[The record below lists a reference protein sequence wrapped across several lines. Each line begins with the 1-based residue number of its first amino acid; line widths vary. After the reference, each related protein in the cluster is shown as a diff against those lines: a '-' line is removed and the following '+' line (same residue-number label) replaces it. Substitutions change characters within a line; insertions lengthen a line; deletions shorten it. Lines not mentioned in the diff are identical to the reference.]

1 MYDTIIELKVR
12 NHPGVMSQITGL
24 FARRAFNLEGIV
36 CRPEGDA
43 TQSRMVL
50 LVYENPRMDQLIK
63 QLAKLYDVLTVSV
76 EQDRSGTRFKALFGN
91 DQKDPYPIM

>member
-24 FARRAFNLEGIV
+24 FARKAFNLEGIV
-36 CRPEGDA
+36 CRSEGDA

-50 LVYENPRMDQLIK
+50 LVYKNARMDQLIK
-63 QLAKLYDVLTVSV
+63 QLAKLYDVLKVSV
-76 EQDRSGTRFKALFGN
+76 AQDMDGTRFKALFGN
-91 DQKDPYPIM
+91 DQKDPCPMI